1 MQWIIDLT
9 KLNYGPYFIQIFLF
23 GVFTYVARHYFP
35 LWVAEQIKL
44 QTQKDHTQFSE
55 ALKWELKGR
64 EQAVKV
70 AEYLALANT
79 LKNSSSEEEYRKA
92 NQLSW
97 ELAMWLPK
105 DIYKKMVQ
113 GVINRNADSNELAT
127 VIQVRKLLLG
137 DSSGNLTAEDVAAH
151 GPSIGRQ

>member
-1 MQWIIDLT
+1 MQWIIDLA
-9 KLNYGPYFIQIFLF
+9 KFNYGPYFAQFLLF
-23 GVFTYVARHYFP
+23 VVFAYIARHYFP
-35 LWVAEQIKL
+35 LWVAEQMKL
-44 QTQKDHTQFSE
+44 QTQKDHTKFSE

-79 LKNSSSEEEYRKA
+79 LKSCSSEEEYRKA

-97 ELAMWLPK
+97 ELAMWLPE

-113 GVINRNADSNELAT
+113 GVVNRNLDSNELVT
-127 VIQVRKLLLG
+127 VVQVRKLLLG
-137 DSSGNLTAEDVAAH
+137 DDSGNLTVDDVAVH
-151 GPSIGRQ
+151 GPSIGGQ

>member
-1 MQWIIDLT
+1 MIIDLAG
-9 KLNYGPYFIQIFLF
+9 LNYGPYLVQILIF
-23 GVFTYVARHYFP
+23 GSFVYVVRHYLP

-55 ALKWELKGR
+55 ALKWGLKGR

-79 LKNSSSEEEYRKA
+79 LKNCSSEEEYRKA

-97 ELAMWLPK
+97 ELAMWLPE

-113 GVINRNADSNELAT
+113 GVVNRNEDSNELAT

-137 DSSGNLTAEDVAAH
+137 DGSGNLTADNVAVH
-151 GPSIGRQ
+151 GPSIGKE

>member
-1 MQWIIDLT
+1 MQWIIDLA
-9 KLNYGPYFIQIFLF
+9 KFNYGPYFVQFLLF
-23 GVFTYVARHYFP
+23 VVFAYIARHYFP
-35 LWVAEQIKL
+35 LWVAEQMKL
-44 QTQKDHTQFSE
+44 QTQKDHTKFSE

-79 LKNSSSEEEYRKA
+79 LKSCSSEEEYRKA

-97 ELAMWLPK
+97 ELAMWLPE

-113 GVINRNADSNELAT
+113 GVVNRNLDSNELVT
-127 VIQVRKLLLG
+127 VVQVRKLLLG
-137 DSSGNLTAEDVAAH
+137 DDSGNLTVDDVAVH
-151 GPSIGRQ
+151 GPSIGGQ